1 MTKLLL
7 PTANQAFRSPS
18 ILLATWF
25 GAGLMPK
32 APGTWGAMAALPLA
46 WILGAVG
53 GQLALL
59 IGAFLAFSVGWWAS
73 NVYLT
78 RFGAMIQVRW

>member
-1 MTKLLL
+1 MSNVDTKPRPLDGLKVCD
-7 PTANQAFRSPS
+7 
-18 ILLATWF
+18 ATWF